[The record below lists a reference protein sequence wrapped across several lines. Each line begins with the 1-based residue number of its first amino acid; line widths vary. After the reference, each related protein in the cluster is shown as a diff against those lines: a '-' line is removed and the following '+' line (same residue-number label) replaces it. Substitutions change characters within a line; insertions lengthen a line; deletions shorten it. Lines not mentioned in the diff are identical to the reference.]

1 MNALLHMDELFPE
14 DEQDY
19 YGKFLTLWNYTD
31 TYLIDHENGDW
42 YSGGLDKQPEVKI
55 ANKGNIWKGIYHHY
69 RSLDG
74 CIQRLKD

>member
-1 MNALLHMDELFPE
+1 MDELFPE

-42 YSGGLDKQPEVKI
+42 YSGGLDKQPELKI